1 MKKTK
6 YISITVLVLAVII
19 AVLFYNK
26 AKMKA
31 DTANLKFD
39 SYPVTISKVEKK
51 QVTKNLELVGTI
63 QANNDVA
70 IIAEAQGRVVKI
82 NAEVGDYKTAGSV
95 LIQIDDE
102 LKLASMKAA
111 RVSYEKSKKDYE
123 RFQALY
129 KGNSVT
135 DSQLEATKLAYQSAE
150 TQYIV
155 AKRQYEDTK
164 VTTPIS
170 GVVTSRL
177 VDIGNYVKMNTPVA
191 NVVDIS
197 KLKVYVNVSES
208 DVFKMRVGD
217 KVEITTEVYPGVV
230 FNGKIATISSKAD
243 EAHTYPVEVDLPNSK
258 QHPLKAGM
266 FGKANFVSLTKG
278 DALLIPR
285 EALVGSIKD
294 PEVFVVENNTA
305 KLVKLVIGN
314 TYDNYLEVISG
325 LKEGQDI
332 VVNGQNNI
340 EDNGKV
346 TVINK

>member
-6 YISITVLVLAVII
+6 YISITVLVFAVIV

-26 AKMKA
+26 ARMRA
-31 DTANLKFD
+31 NTANLKFD
-39 SYPVTISKVEKK
+39 SYPVSITKVTKK
-51 QVTKNLELVGTI
+51 QVSRNLELVGTI
-63 QANNDVA
+63 QANNDVS
-70 IIAEAQGRVVKI
+70 IVAEAQGRVVKV
-82 NAEVGDYKTAGSV
+82 NAEVGDFRSAGSI
-95 LIQIDDE
+95 LIKIDDE
-102 LKLASMKAA
+102 LKLTAMKTAQ
-111 RVSYEKSKKDYE
+111 VNYEKSKKDYE

-135 DSQLEATKLAYQSAE
+135 DSQLEAAKLAYQSAE
-150 TQYIV
+150 SQYII

-177 VDIGNYVKMNTPVA
+177 VDIGNYVKMNSPVA

-197 KLKVYVNVSES
+197 KLKVYVNVAES
-208 DVFKMRVGD
+208 DVFKLKIGDRVD
-217 KVEITTEVYPGVV
+217 ITTEVYPGVV
-230 FNGKIATISSKAD
+230 FSGKIATISAKGD

-266 FGKANFVSLTKG
+266 FGNVNFVSFTKG
-278 DALLIPR
+278 ESLLIPR
-285 EALVGSIKD
+285 EALLGSIKN
-294 PEVFVVENNTA
+294 PQVFIVENNTA
-305 KLVKLVIGN
+305 KLVNLVIGN

-325 LKEGQDI
+325 LKEGQEI

-340 EDNGKV
+340 EDNNKV
-346 TVINK
+346 TIINK